1 MLFQIWYMYFQL
13 SDRSLLVFFLLDVIE
28 KSSANKFVQMSASF
42 SLTLVQIISGLVVE
56 YCSMNICILLLT
68 WLYKHINI
76 QGT

>member
-1 MLFQIWYMYFQL
+1 MYVQL

-42 SLTLVQIISGLVVE
+42 SLTLVQIISGLVMD
-56 YCSMNICILLLT
+56 YCSTNICILLLT

-76 QGT
+76 

>member
-1 MLFQIWYMYFQL
+1 MYVQL

-42 SLTLVQIISGLVVE
+42 SLTLVQIISGLVME
-56 YCSMNICILLLT
+56 YCSTNICILLLT

>member
-1 MLFQIWYMYFQL
+1 MYVQL

-28 KSSANKFVQMSASF
+28 KSSANKLVQMSASF
-42 SLTLVQIISGLVVE
+42 SLTLVQIISGLVME
-56 YCSMNICILLLT
+56 YCSTNICILLLT

>member
-1 MLFQIWYMYFQL
+1 MYVQL

-42 SLTLVQIISGLVVE
+42 SLTLLQIISGLVME
-56 YCSMNICILLLT
+56 YCSTNICILLLT